1 MDPEYPY
8 PDSQNLAVG
17 LYLNQL
23 NQVYPV
29 QRNHFNNFHSKN
41 REFSYFNPHRVFSL
55 QNLNAFITIQ
65 NECHIPHSSDM
76 AIRRHHTNKITYH
89 GLINTQILNATSK

>member
-8 PDSQNLAVG
+8 PDLQNLAVG

-23 NQVYPV
+23 NPVYPV
-29 QRNHFNNFHSKN
+29 HRINFTNLQYTSRKLSSFNL
-41 REFSYFNPHRVFSL
+41 YRVFSL

-65 NECHIPHSSDM
+65 MSTTFPIL
-76 AIRRHHTNKITYH
+76 
-89 GLINTQILNATSK
+89 LIWLHEGNIQMQ